1 MSTLCGPS
9 REPGVW
15 AARVFRAALL
25 VTSWW
30 GAAVPKAL
38 AQECLAGAVPIGVL
52 VPAGGDFVA
61 DCSRPYLLVDA
72 AGGNRSFLVLPPCNA
87 SSCAG
92 SNGANMLRCLLENG
106 YACCIHA
113 GDVVQTEAGQYTGA
127 LVPASGEMGPRH
139 RSKVR
144 HLLRPVLGQWRACA
158 PGADHPPNRSRIL
171 AGDGGR
177 SRGVFPRAPAVRRR
191 GPGCVWRVCSETRAV
206 ARPLQSHAASRL
218 PCLGLTPSGT
228 PPYTAPSLRRSAHLS
243 WGPCDGETRKGR
255 TVHPASRFSL
265 EPGRRDG
272 RVV

>member
-127 LVPASGEMGPRH
+127 LVPGLQARWDRDTDR
-139 RSKVR
+139 RSDICYGQYLGNGARV
-144 HLLRPVLGQWRACA
+144 LQVPIIRPTA
-158 PGADHPPNRSRIL
+158 PGSSQATVVVL
-171 AGDGGR
+171 AEFFLGHRPSGGGD
-177 SRGVFPRAPAVRRR
+177 
-191 GPGCVWRVCSETRAV
+191 RAV
-206 ARPLQSHAASRL
+206 YGEFVQKL
-218 PCLGLTPSGT
+218 
-228 PPYTAPSLRRSAHLS
+228 AP
-243 WGPCDGETRKGR
+243 
-255 TVHPASRFSL
+255 
-265 EPGRRDG
+265 
-272 RVV
+272 